1 MSLVP
6 LKRRRRSEPV
16 PGGTTSPAGTF
27 PGVCVFLVERR
38 MGRARRAFLT
48 ALAQGKGF
56 SVTPEYSDAVT
67 HVVSEQ
73 NSGSEVLMWIER
85 QSSRPVE
92 HGGAQGGPQFLDIT
106 WFTESM
112 SVGRPVGV
120 EPRHCLG
127 VEEFPAACNKAPE
140 TLPYACQRRT
150 PLHHH
155 NQEITDAL
163 HVLAKAASFEGSEV
177 RSLGFIRAA
186 SVLKSLPF
194 RLRSAEE
201 ARGLPWC
208 GGHCRTVI
216 QEILEDEACREVEMV
231 KISDQY
237 RSMELLTGIFG
248 VGVRTAERWYRE
260 GVRSL
265 RDLQSIERKLTAEQR
280 AGLRHYTDLQQP
292 VTREEAVRAEL
303 LVKDALQRF
312 LPEVQVTMTG
322 GFRRGKQQGHDV
334 DFLITH
340 PDEGALTG
348 LLKKAVDWLESKEPT
363 SALLGG
369 CPMNPPPFHY
379 MGMLLYH
386 QIKERSHGRRTAS
399 ITMDGHETC
408 FSIVALPNGDTERTG
423 LDALSPEPVSPH
435 GAGPEALAS
444 WRAVRVDLVVA
455 AYSEYSYA
463 LLGWTGSKHFERE
476 LRRFSSHKKKMS
488 LSSHRL
494 YDTEQC
500 CSLPATCEEEIFAHL
515 GLQYLTPSDRNA

>member
-1 MSLVP
+1 
-6 LKRRRRSEPV
+6 
-16 PGGTTSPAGTF
+16 
-27 PGVCVFLVERR
+27 
-38 MGRARRAFLT
+38 
-48 ALAQGKGF
+48 
-56 SVTPEYSDAVT
+56 
-67 HVVSEQ
+67 
-73 NSGSEVLMWIER
+73 
-85 QSSRPVE
+85 
-92 HGGAQGGPQFLDIT
+92 
-106 WFTESM
+106 
-112 SVGRPVGV
+112 
-120 EPRHCLG
+120 
-127 VEEFPAACNKAPE
+127 
-140 TLPYACQRRT
+140 
-150 PLHHH
+150 
-155 NQEITDAL
+155 
-163 HVLAKAASFEGSEV
+163 
-177 RSLGFIRAA
+177 
-186 SVLKSLPF
+186 
-194 RLRSAEE
+194 
-201 ARGLPWC
+201 
-208 GGHCRTVI
+208 
-216 QEILEDEACREVEMV
+216 MV

-348 LLKKAVDWLESKEPT
+348 LLKKAVDWLESK
-363 SALLGG
+363 
-369 CPMNPPPFHY
+369 
-379 MGMLLYH
+379 GMLLYH

-435 GAGPEALAS
+435 GVGPEALAS

>member
-1 MSLVP
+1 MHCPPLSLCYPLRFCDAVMSLVP
-6 LKRRRRSEPV
+6 LKRRRRRSEPV

-73 NSGSEVLMWIER
+73 NSGSEVLTWIER

-163 HVLAKAASFEGSEV
+163 HVLAKAASFQGSEV

-280 AGLRHYTDLQQP
+280 AGETRVTIQTSRLSVNGAMLCRSQTGKGLKERRYTD
-292 VTREEAVRAEL
+292 
-303 LVKDALQRF
+303 
-312 LPEVQVTMTG
+312 
-322 GFRRGKQQGHDV
+322 H
-334 DFLITH
+334 
-340 PDEGALTG
+340 
-348 LLKKAVDWLESKEPT
+348 
-363 SALLGG
+363 
-369 CPMNPPPFHY
+369 
-379 MGMLLYH
+379 
-386 QIKERSHGRRTAS
+386 
-399 ITMDGHETC
+399 
-408 FSIVALPNGDTERTG
+408 
-423 LDALSPEPVSPH
+423 
-435 GAGPEALAS
+435 
-444 WRAVRVDLVVA
+444 
-455 AYSEYSYA
+455 
-463 LLGWTGSKHFERE
+463 
-476 LRRFSSHKKKMS
+476 
-488 LSSHRL
+488 
-494 YDTEQC
+494 
-500 CSLPATCEEEIFAHL
+500 
-515 GLQYLTPSDRNA
+515 

>member
-1 MSLVP
+1 
-6 LKRRRRSEPV
+6 
-16 PGGTTSPAGTF
+16 
-27 PGVCVFLVERR
+27 
-38 MGRARRAFLT
+38 
-48 ALAQGKGF
+48 
-56 SVTPEYSDAVT
+56 
-67 HVVSEQ
+67 
-73 NSGSEVLMWIER
+73 
-85 QSSRPVE
+85 
-92 HGGAQGGPQFLDIT
+92 
-106 WFTESM
+106 M

-155 NQEITDAL
+155 NQEIT
-163 HVLAKAASFEGSEV
+163 
-177 RSLGFIRAA
+177 
-186 SVLKSLPF
+186 
-194 RLRSAEE
+194 
-201 ARGLPWC
+201 
-208 GGHCRTVI
+208 
-216 QEILEDEACREVEMV
+216 EILEDEACREVEMV

-348 LLKKAVDWLESKEPT
+348 LLKKAVDWLESK
-363 SALLGG
+363 
-369 CPMNPPPFHY
+369 
-379 MGMLLYH
+379 GMLLYH

-435 GAGPEALAS
+435 GVGPEALAS

-463 LLGWTGSKHFERE
+463 LLGWTGSKIFGLCKQPHTSHLFFQHFERE